1 MAPDAGGFRLEKT
14 YLDVVSPEGDVAIAY
29 DLSLRWGRL
38 RLAAAS
44 VSVSRRTG
52 EDRSRTAIGTTA
64 VREAAGGGWTF
75 ASSRLAAL
83 GRWDGGRA
91 GPTVTLPADGPVRWT
106 PVAMAVAAEVTVAGR
121 RVEGLGYVERLELGI
136 EPWRLPMG
144 ILRWGRFIADG
155 GESSATWISWR
166 DAADRRSTLELA
178 IVDGERAEDSEA
190 TARRVTWRGGSLEID
205 AVRTLRDAPLAQG
218 PAALV
223 ARFLPGM
230 PGRFLRAHERKR
242 LARGTLRRGPHAM
255 PVAGFVIDEEVR
267 FPTVGR

>member
-29 DLSLRWGRL
+29 DVAMTWGRL

-44 VSVSRRTG
+44 ALVSRRDG
-52 EDRSRTAIGTTA
+52 EETSRTAVGTRA
-64 VREAAGGGWTF
+64 VRETAGGGWTF

-83 GRWDGGRA
+83 GRWDEGLRGRD
-91 GPTVTLPADGPVRWT
+91 VSLPAEGPVLWT
-106 PVAMAVAAEVTVAGR
+106 PLATAVGAEITVAGR

-144 ILRWGRFIADG
+144 ILRWGRFIADDG
-155 GESSATWISWR
+155 SASATWISWR

-178 IVDGERAEDSEA
+178 IVDGERAEDPEA
-190 TARRVTWRGGSLEID
+190 SPRRVTWRGGSLEID
-205 AVRTLRDAPLAQG
+205 PVRTLRDAPLAQG

-223 ARFLPGM
+223 ARFLPGL

-242 LARGTLRRGPHAM
+242 LARGTLRRGPNAT
-255 PVAGFVIDEEVR
+255 PVAGLVIDEEVR